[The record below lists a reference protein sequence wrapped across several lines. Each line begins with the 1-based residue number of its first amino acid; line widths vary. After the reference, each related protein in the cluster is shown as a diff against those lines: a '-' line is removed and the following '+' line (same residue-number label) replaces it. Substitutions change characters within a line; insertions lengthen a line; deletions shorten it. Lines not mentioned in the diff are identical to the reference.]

1 MERQQETGHSY
12 GCHFG
17 WNCGRIAFMPQGK
30 YHSNRE
36 RKMIFAFN
44 SQSVPYE
51 KIDSAAAVFTKQG
64 TNMPYYLRFQKQ
76 NGTFE
81 LSMDDFTTGT
91 WKIEVMAYSK
101 KDTAGKSFQ
110 YTTGATI
117 DVGQVS
123 GVLWGAPDQGASTI
137 WKKHIV
143 LSSSNNDV
151 VSITPLD
158 LTNPAFTLI
167 DTDPRWDSFY
177 VKKTAYQNV
186 TGNEIVI
193 STKTWSCGTDCLGND
208 QIIWDTTYFNDF
220 TQYIK
225 TRTWDKGS
233 VEVKFIDKESS
244 ETKAYIHNWNK

>member
-1 MERQQETGHSY
+1 
-12 GCHFG
+12 
-17 WNCGRIAFMPQGK
+17 
-30 YHSNRE
+30 
-36 RKMIFAFN
+36 
-44 SQSVPYE
+44 
-51 KIDSAAAVFTKQG
+51 
-64 TNMPYYLRFQKQ
+64 MPYYLRFQKL

-81 LSMDDFTTGT
+81 LSMADFTTGT
-91 WKIEVMAYSK
+91 WKIEVMANSK
-101 KDTAGKSFQ
+101 KDTTGKSFQ
-110 YTTGATI
+110 YTTEATV

-123 GVLWGAPDQGASTI
+123 GVLLGAPDQGASTI

-186 TGNEIVI
+186 TGNEVVV
-193 STKTWSCGTDCLGND
+193 STKIWSCGTDCLGND
-208 QIIWDTTYFNDF
+208 HIIWDTTYFNDF
-220 TQYIK
+220 THYIK
-225 TRTWDKGS
+225 ARTWDKGS

-244 ETKAYIHNWNK
+244 ETKAFTHTWNK